1 MRKTTMAIT
10 TEVIETK
17 KKKSSPMIY
26 VHTRPEEHAMLK
38 LLCQIKGTTLIDY
51 MTKLVKDELEKYR
64 ENLELLMMAQE
75 EIRKTA

>member
-17 KKKSSPMIY
+17 KKKNLSVIN

-38 LLCQIKGTTLIDY
+38 LLCQIKGTTLVDY
-51 MTKLVKDELEKYR
+51 MTKLIKDELEKYR